1 MNFCVD
7 SFFVLIFQLYSIIVS
22 GKYAEV
28 LCRRK
33 KFFKPASFSDVD
45 KSQKESLSFWVK
57 CGSMTIVVHATAPA
71 DMEQA
76 YFLSVERRV

>member
-45 KSQKESLSFWVK
+45 KSQKESLSFLGEVR
-57 CGSMTIVVHATAPA
+57 IDDH
-71 DMEQA
+71 
-76 YFLSVERRV
+76 RRTRDRPC